1 MVVGVSV
8 IYSRDRVA
16 AWELPSIIGEYYH
29 TSLAQETIKIQN
41 SQYGFYGMCMTF
53 TQYGQKIGSRT
64 IMSPV
69 LSAWKDGVSFRLWIS
84 FENCLGE
91 RHILV

>member
-69 LSAWKDGVSFRLWIS
+69 LSA
-84 FENCLGE
+84 
-91 RHILV
+91 